1 LILYCFMTLSGFK
14 NLYGVILAGGSGTR
28 LWPISREL
36 YPKQLLK
43 LFGNKTLIQQ
53 TFSRLKKLIPPKKIY
68 IITNKSFEEDI
79 YLQLKRLGMIKEN
92 ILVEPAQRNTA
103 PAIALASKKI
113 FNKDKSAIIL
123 TCPADHLIKPDK
135 EFIRAVKIAFPVAQ
149 KNFLVTFGI
158 APTHPSSEYGYI
170 KTKSKIKKQKSKII
184 GYQIEKFIEKP
195 DKEEAED
202 LIKKGGLWNSGIFI
216 WKAKIIL
223 QEIRKNLPEVYK
235 AIESQSYLSLQ
246 PVSIDKGIL
255 EHSKKIRAI
264 PANFQWQ
271 DIGSWKSLY
280 QLLPKDASQNVLNE
294 KVLESGCQNCLIY
307 GSQKRIVAAIGLED
321 LIVVDTEDAVLVS
334 HKEKTHEVK
343 ELLERMKKNNF
354 PQYLQHPTIYRPWGS
369 FTVIEEGKNF
379 KVKKVVIKPKE
390 KLSLQF
396 HKQRSEHWV
405 VLKGLAKVELN
416 DKIFYLKPHQ
426 SIDIPVE
433 AKHRLINPGRENLEI
448 IEIQNGEYLGEDDII
463 RFEDKYNRK

>member
-1 LILYCFMTLSGFK
+1 MTLSGFK